1 MRLSIG
7 SIVIVIVIA
16 LAAVSG
22 VLAQDANPLAGTQ
35 WQLVEQGGSP
45 VEPFVTLSFDEQ
57 GGAGGNGGCNV
68 YGGSYSLDGDTI
80 AFDGLFS
87 TMMACPELDVEQ
99 AFFAALSSATTFALT
114 DDGLVI
120 RYGDADEQLVFVPAP
135 VLEGSQWQL
144 VAIDGTPAV
153 DGTLVTLSFHA
164 DGSLNGDSGCNLY
177 RSTYTVEGSALT
189 VGPVLS
195 TRRACLSD
203 DLSAQETA
211 LLAALEAA
219 TGYTLRPDHLFISYG
234 NGQQLEFAVYDPLAG
249 TAWTLTAIDGAAPL
263 ADAPITLEF
272 SADGRAAGSD
282 GCNQYSGP
290 YTVMGGLSFGAN
302 FISTLRACQ
311 QDVMD
316 QASAYLTAL
325 VGATGYTLADG
336 VLTISYGEVGTLVF
350 SAAE

>member
-7 SIVIVIVIA
+7 SIVIVIVVA

-22 VLAQDANPLAGTQ
+22 VLAQDTNPLAGTQ
-35 WQLVEQGGSP
+35 WQLVEQGGSA

-68 YGGSYSLDGDTI
+68 YGGSYSLDGDSIT
-80 AFDGLFS
+80 FDGLFS
-87 TMMACPELDVEQ
+87 TMMACPALDVEQ

-120 RYGDADEQLVFVPAP
+120 RYGDADDQLVFVPGPA
-135 VLEGSQWQL
+135 LEGSQWQL

-153 DGTLVTLSFHA
+153 DGTLVTLSFNA

-189 VGPVLS
+189 VDPVLS

-203 DLSAQETA
+203 ELNAQETA

-219 TGYTLRPDHLFISYG
+219 TSYTLRPGQLFISYG
-234 NGQQLEFAVYDPLAG
+234 NGQQLEFAAYDPLAG
-249 TAWTLTAIDGAAPL
+249 TAWTLTILDGAAPL
-263 ADAPITLEF
+263 TDAPITLEF
-272 SADGRAAGSD
+272 SAEGRAAGSD
-282 GCNQYSGP
+282 GCNEYSGT
-290 YTVMGGLSFGAN
+290 YTLSDGIRFGEN

-311 QDVMD
+311 QNVMD
-316 QASAYLTAL
+316 QAAAYLTVL
-325 VGATGYTLADG
+325 VGANDYTVADG
-336 VLTISYGEVGTLVF
+336 VLTIRYGEVGTLVF
-350 SAAE
+350 NAAE